1 MSNDPHLPRDANWKT
16 GPDPDAPPWSG
27 RRRAASAT
35 GEEADEENGDDQ
47 NGDGQNGDDAG
58 NAGGDSGSAGA
69 REDGDGAREP
79 RDDDAQPEPETH
91 PAAVAH
97 VAPGTQPPRP
107 PRRTGVFLD
116 PEDLREHVGALLRA
130 ILGGYEVD
138 AFGNFTFLHE
148 DARVFVTVGPSP
160 IGPQVGVFSVT
171 NLGLPLTQSLAEF
184 LLTANH
190 RLGFGSF
197 SYDPEQEAVWLRHA
211 LLGTTLDGPELQAAV
226 AAVASAAATFDDR
239 IQDRFGGRTFNEAPT
254 DMQRRMEPPEP
265 AQDTPPN
272 AGGYL

>member
-1 MSNDPHLPRDANWKT
+1 VTGDDDA
-16 GPDPDAPPWSG
+16 PDPDA
-27 RRRAASAT
+27 
-35 GEEADEENGDDQ
+35 
-47 NGDGQNGDDAG
+47 DGTTA
-58 NAGGDSGSAGA
+58 
-69 REDGDGAREP
+69 DGARADEATA
-79 RDDDAQPEPETH
+79 DDQRGDPADVTEQDDHPETH

-97 VAPGTQPPRP
+97 VTPGGMHPPRP

-116 PEDLREHVGALLRA
+116 PDDLREHVGALLRA

-171 NLGLPLTQSLAEF
+171 NVGVPLREELASF
-184 LLTANH
+184 LLTTNH

-197 SYDPEQEAVWLRHA
+197 SYDPENEAVWLRHA
-211 LLGTTLDGPELQAAV
+211 LLGTTLDGPELQTAV
-226 AAVASAAATFDDR
+226 AAIASTAAAFDDR
-239 IQDRFGGRTFNEAPT
+239 IRDRFGGRTFTEAPS
-254 DMQRRMEPPEP
+254 DVQRRMEPPEP
-265 AQDTPPN
+265 AQDAPPN

>member
-1 MSNDPHLPRDANWKT
+1 MERRMSNDPHLRRDAGWRS

-27 RRRAASAT
+27 RRR
-35 GEEADEENGDDQ
+35 D
-47 NGDGQNGDDAG
+47 GDGSA
-58 NAGGDSGSAGA
+58 NAGEPEDTDGDADDGPAGDRETDDGSAGA
-69 REDGDGAREP
+69 REPDAAGAHGDDGER
-79 RDDDAQPEPETH
+79 PEPETH

-97 VAPGTQPPRP
+97 VAPGMQPPRP

-116 PEDLREHVGALLRA
+116 PEDLREHVGALLRT

-171 NLGLPLTQSLAEF
+171 NLGLPLTQALAEF

-190 RLGFGSF
+190 RMGFGAF

-239 IQDRFGGRTFNEAPT
+239 IQDRFGGRTFNDAPS
-254 DMQRRMEPPEP
+254 DLQRRMEPPEP
-265 AQDTPPN
+265 SQDAPPN